1 MPPSSL
7 YIEDQLDYSTLDQDY
22 LDDYDYDDDPYYP
35 EVPSSAANL
44 GPAKKV
50 KQPKKGGLKHKPKDK
65 VDEQEEDEGG
75 PW

>member
-1 MPPSSL
+1 MPSSSL
-7 YIEDQLDYSTLDQDY
+7 YIEDQLDYSTLDQAY
-22 LDDYDYDDDPYYP
+22 LDDYDYDDDPYLP
-35 EVPSSAANL
+35 EVPSSTANV

-65 VDEQEEDEGG
+65 DEEAEEEEVG